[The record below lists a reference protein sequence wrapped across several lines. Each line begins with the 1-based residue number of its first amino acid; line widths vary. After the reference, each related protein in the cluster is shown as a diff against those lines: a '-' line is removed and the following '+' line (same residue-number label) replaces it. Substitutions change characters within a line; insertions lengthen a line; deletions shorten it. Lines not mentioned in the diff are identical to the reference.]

1 MIYKYIN
8 KTQMNNQFRKEVVD
22 KEEDIQE
29 KEELEVPKEP
39 VKEGSTIAFFRKLLT
54 EGVVSKESASGMFPF
69 IIFLC
74 FLTMIYIANSHWTM
88 KNIRSID
95 KLSKEIKELSW
106 EYKSLKADLMFK
118 SKMTEVAKKV
128 DTLGLKEL
136 IEPPKKIVVISNEY

>member
-1 MIYKYIN
+1 
-8 KTQMNNQFRKEVVD
+8 MNNQFRKV
-22 KEEDIQE
+22 EEDRE
-29 KEELEVPKEP
+29 EELEEQEELETPKESE
-39 VKEGSTIAFFRKLLT
+39 KEGGATLFLRKLFT
-54 EGVVSKESASGMFPF
+54 EGVISKESASGMFPF

-74 FLTMIYIANSHWTM
+74 FLVMIYIANSHWTM
-88 KNIRSID
+88 KNIRNID

-136 IEPPKKIVVISNEY
+136 IEPPKKIVVTSNEY